1 MGEIDSMKRRVLRE
15 REARKAAEHLA
26 EQKTRDLFEANEE
39 LKQFTDHLEDL
50 VDGRTAE
57 LAQARDDA
65 LAASRAK
72 SEFLANMSHEIRT
85 PLNAVIGLTELMLGT
100 ALDPEQRDFAETI
113 HSSGETLLAIINDIL
128 DFSKIE
134 SGHMELEAIPFDM
147 RRCVESALDL
157 LASKAVEKGL
167 ELAYIIDGQTPA
179 QVIGDEVRFRQILL
193 NLINNAIKFT
203 DSGEVIVEVSSQG
216 LEIESGK
223 AQKYKME
230 VAVRDTGIG
239 IPPERMNR
247 LFKSFSQVDA
257 STTRKYGGTGLGL
270 AISRRLAVLMG
281 GDMQV
286 ESDGEGKGST
296 FRFSIIT
303 KAAPRQRR
311 VYLQRRQP
319 NLNGKTVLVVDDN
332 HTNLRILDKQ
342 LTGWGMVVTT
352 VDSGPAALEHL
363 AKDAAFELIVTD
375 MQMPEMDGVMLT
387 REIHRRLGESVP
399 PVVMLTSFGCR
410 NEEKSSQ
417 LFAALLAK
425 PVKTEQ
431 LLNTLKEVFSSNSR
445 KAPRPQLN
453 APAPPATAVPPA
465 TATPI
470 NSANVAGGITQ
481 PAPDTSA
488 CVAVGQAASGLPAPT
503 TSMDNAARTLNQ
515 PDAAAESAPR
525 LLVAEDNPV
534 NQKVV
539 INMLKRMGI
548 AADVANNGRE
558 AFEAV
563 RDGSYEVV
571 LMDIQMPEVSGE
583 DATRMIRDE
592 IPAERQP
599 KIVALTANALAGD
612 RERFIAAG
620 MDEYLSKPIKQE
632 LLSKVLQE
640 FAFGQLV

>member
-1 MGEIDSMKRRVLRE
+1 MSEIESMKRRVLRE
-15 REARKAAEHLA
+15 REARKAAEQLA

-39 LKQFTDHLEDL
+39 LKQFTDHLEEL
-50 VDGRTAE
+50 VEGRTAE

-85 PLNAVIGLTELMLGT
+85 PLNAVIGLTDLMLGT
-100 ALDPEQRDFAETI
+100 ALDPEQRDFVETI

-167 ELAYIIDGQTPA
+167 ELAYVIDGQTPA
-179 QVIGDEVRFRQILL
+179 QVIGDEIRFRQILL

-203 DSGEVIVEVSSQG
+203 DTGDVVVEVSSQG
-216 LEIESGK
+216 LDIENGK
-223 AQKYKME
+223 ADKYKIE
-230 VAVRDTGIG
+230 VAVKDTGIG
-239 IPPERMNR
+239 IPPERMDR

-270 AISRRLAVLMG
+270 AISRRLAILMG
-281 GDMQV
+281 GEMQV
-286 ESDGEGKGST
+286 DSDGEGKGST

-319 NLNGKTVLVVDDN
+319 NLSGRTVLVVDDN
-332 HTNLRILDKQ
+332 HTNLRILEKQ
-342 LTGWGMVVTT
+342 LTGWGMLVTT
-352 VDSGPAALEHL
+352 VDSGPAALDLL
-363 AKDAAFELIVTD
+363 ALGTAFELIVTD

-387 REIHRRLGESVP
+387 REVHRLLREKIP

-431 LLNTLKEVFSSNSR
+431 LLNTLKEVFSAN
-445 KAPRPQLN
+445 AGTARPQHSPSVRPVPVSPGS
-453 APAPPATAVPPA
+453 PANGESQLSPNLLDSTGQDATEELDIEDV
-465 TATPI
+465 
-470 NSANVAGGITQ
+470 S
-481 PAPDTSA
+481 S
-488 CVAVGQAASGLPAPT
+488 
-503 TSMDNAARTLNQ
+503 
-515 PDAAAESAPR
+515 PR

-534 NQKVV
+534 NQKV
-539 INMLKRMGI
+539 IFNMLKRMGLK
-548 AADVANNGRE
+548 ADVVNNGRE

-571 LMDIQMPEVSGE
+571 LMDIQMPQVSGE
-583 DATRMIRDE
+583 DATRMIRE
-592 IPAERQP
+592 RVPAERQP

-632 LLSKVLQE
+632 LLAKVLQE
-640 FAFGQLV
+640 IAIGQSI